1 MRALGRVLLVAV
13 FLFAQASALAHQV
26 WHLGSGSLS
35 AVPVVSASQDVH
47 KAVSGNPLCEQ
58 HEALG
63 TVLGGLSSSIVLACT
78 ADVSPVHFFAP
89 AASVASIAALA
100 PSSRG
105 PPALS

>member
-1 MRALGRVLLVAV
+1 MRALGRVLLVAA
-13 FLFAQASALAHQV
+13 FLFAQGSALAHQV

-35 AVPVVSASQDVH
+35 AGAPTGASQDAH
-47 KAVSGNPLCEQ
+47 KAASGNPLCEQ

-63 TVLGGLSSSIVLACT
+63 TVLGGLSGSIVLACT
-78 ADVSPVHFFAP
+78 ADVSPVHFCAP
-89 AASVASIAALA
+89 PASAASIAALA